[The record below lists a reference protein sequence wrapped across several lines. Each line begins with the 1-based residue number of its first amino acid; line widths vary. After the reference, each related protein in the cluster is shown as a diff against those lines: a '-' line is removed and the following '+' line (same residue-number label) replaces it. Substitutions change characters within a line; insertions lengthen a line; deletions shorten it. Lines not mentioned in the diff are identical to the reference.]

1 MLEGSFS
8 LSTVPN
14 EVIFYLEG
22 PPPGTQL
29 LIKSVVILRSSST
42 ASDVSPVLCPYSI
55 LFSSLRGIDYVSIY
69 FD

>member
-22 PPPGTQL
+22 LPPGAQL
-29 LIKSVVILRSSST
+29 LIKSVVMLCSSST
-42 ASDVSPVLCPYSI
+42 PSNVSPVLCPYSI
-55 LFSSLRGIDYVSIY
+55 LFSSLRGIEYV
-69 FD
+69 